1 MTRTGKNHALAL
13 AATGLLVALLTY
25 ISLNWFRI
33 EEEPRWVDAGK
44 EARRDPYLAFTR
56 LVARMGGAPQALE
69 SPLALGNLPRG
80 TTLFFAAHRLG
91 YMSPRNVRAVREWVE
106 QGGHLVLQPEAPGTR
121 DPLLDA
127 LGIRREV
134 LPSIK
139 DADAAKAMAMRFD
152 PPARRFDWPG
162 APRPLQVEMPF
173 SMPLRDL
180 QRRTPRASVDF
191 QSRVVMLS
199 VAEGR
204 GEVTVV
210 PSFAFATNEKIGRL
224 DHAQFAWL
232 LASHGVAAPRVLMLL
247 RFERPHLGEWI
258 WAEAW
263 PVVIML
269 ALFIVL
275 WLARVIPRF
284 GPLAPD
290 LAEERRSL
298 AEHILASG
306 RFLWSRGA
314 GRYLVEAVRDRALR
328 LARQR
333 RLPATE
339 VPAVP
344 GPLRTPHDFIAAI
357 ARLCTIEARLARRA
371 ARPGTLEDKKP

>member
-1 MTRTGKNHALAL
+1 MIRARRSRALAF
-13 AATGLLVALLTY
+13 AAAGVLLALLTY

-33 EEEPRWVDAGK
+33 EQEPRWVQAGK
-44 EARRDPYLAFTR
+44 EARRDPFLAFSR
-56 LVARMGGAPQALE
+56 LVARMGGTPQALD
-69 SPLALGNLPRG
+69 SPLALANLPRG

-91 YMSPRNVRAVREWVE
+91 YMSPRNVRAVREWVD
-106 QGGHLVLQPEAPGTR
+106 QGGHLVLQAEATGTR

-127 LGIRREV
+127 LGIRREFFA
-134 LPSIK
+134 PRK
-139 DADAAKAMAMRFD
+139 DADAKKSILARLD
-152 PPARRFDWPG
+152 LPARRFDWPG
-162 APRPLQVEMPF
+162 ATRPLQVEMPF
-173 SMPLRDL
+173 STPLRDL
-180 QRRTPRASVDF
+180 QGRTPLSTVAF

-210 PSFAFATNEKIGRL
+210 PSFSFATNEKIGRL

-232 LASHGVAAPRVLMLL
+232 LASRGSAAPRVLMLL
-247 RFERPHLGEWI
+247 RFDRPHLTEWI

-263 PVVIML
+263 PLVIML
-269 ALFIVL
+269 GLFIVL
-275 WLARVIPRF
+275 WLIRVIPRF

-290 LAEERRSL
+290 FAEERRSL
-298 AEHILASG
+298 AEHIVASG

-333 RLPATE
+333 RLPAAE

-344 GPLRTPHDFIAAI
+344 GLLRTPHDFVAAI
-357 ARLCTIEARLARRA
+357 ARLSTITARLARRA
-371 ARPGTLEDKKP
+371 ARPGTAEDKKP

>member
-1 MTRTGKNHALAL
+1 MIRARRSRALTFAAVGVLLAL
-13 AATGLLVALLTY
+13 ATY
-25 ISLNWFRI
+25 ISLNWLRI
-33 EEEPRWVDAGK
+33 EQEPRWVQAGK
-44 EARRDPYLAFTR
+44 EARRDPFLAFGR
-56 LVARMGGAPQALE
+56 LVARMGGTPQALE
-69 SPLALGNLPRG
+69 SPLALANLARG

-91 YMSPRNVRAVREWVE
+91 YMSPRNVRAVREWVD
-106 QGGHLVLQPEAPGTR
+106 QGGHLVLQAEATGTR

-127 LGIRREV
+127 FGIRREFFA
-134 LPSIK
+134 PRK
-139 DADAAKAMAMRFD
+139 DADVKKSMLARLE

-162 APRPLQVEMPF
+162 AARPLQVEMPF
-173 SMPLRDL
+173 STPLRDL
-180 QRRTPRASVDF
+180 QGRTPHAAVAF

-210 PSFAFATNEKIGRL
+210 PSFSFATNEKIGRL

-232 LASHGVAAPRVLMLL
+232 LASRGSAAPRVLMLL
-247 RFERPHLGEWI
+247 RFDRPHLTEWL

-263 PVVIML
+263 PVVVML

-275 WLARVIPRF
+275 WLIRVIPRF

-290 LAEERRSL
+290 FAEERRSL

-333 RLPATE
+333 RLPAAE

-344 GPLRTPHDFIAAI
+344 GLLRAPHDFVAAI
-357 ARLCTIEARLARRA
+357 ARLSTIEARLARRA
-371 ARPGTLEDKKP
+371 ARPGTVEDKKP

>member
-1 MTRTGKNHALAL
+1 
-13 AATGLLVALLTY
+13 
-25 ISLNWFRI
+25 
-33 EEEPRWVDAGK
+33 
-44 EARRDPYLAFTR
+44 
-56 LVARMGGAPQALE
+56 
-69 SPLALGNLPRG
+69 
-80 TTLFFAAHRLG
+80 
-91 YMSPRNVRAVREWVE
+91 
-106 QGGHLVLQPEAPGTR
+106 
-121 DPLLDA
+121 
-127 LGIRREV
+127 
-134 LPSIK
+134 
-139 DADAAKAMAMRFD
+139 
-152 PPARRFDWPG
+152 
-162 APRPLQVEMPF
+162 
-173 SMPLRDL
+173 
-180 QRRTPRASVDF
+180 
-191 QSRVVMLS
+191 
-199 VAEGR
+199 
-204 GEVTVV
+204 VV

-232 LASHGVAAPRVLMLL
+232 LASHGSAAPRVLTLL
-247 RFERPHLGEWI
+247 RFDRPQLTEWL

-269 ALFIVL
+269 ALFIML
-275 WLARVIPRF
+275 WLIRVIPRF

-290 LAEERRSL
+290 FAEERRSL

-344 GPLRTPHDFIAAI
+344 GPLRTPHEFVAAI
-357 ARLCTIEARLARRA
+357 ARLSTIEARLARRA